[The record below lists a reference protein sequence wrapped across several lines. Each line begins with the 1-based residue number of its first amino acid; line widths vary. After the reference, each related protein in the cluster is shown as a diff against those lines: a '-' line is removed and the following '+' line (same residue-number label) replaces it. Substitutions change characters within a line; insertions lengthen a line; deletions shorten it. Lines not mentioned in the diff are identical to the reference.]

1 MNIRRKLFSKMEDQ
15 DYIEGHENRKKSV
28 KHAKGVGTVAGSVIG
43 AGIGHSIGKGFGKK
57 GAIAGAAIGAVGGG
71 TLGRLTGKAI
81 KKSTEDDA
89 NKKIARYMKASEHDK
104 KYLRE
109 KEEKERDRA
118 IQERQARAMEN
129 TAWHTSRWYSKKE
142 FSKTELN
149 ICREQLKS
157 YSIFSRFF
165 PKKNEVPNY
174 LGLPVKISGKINQ
187 ENLGKEIWEN
197 EMKEWEYSP
206 LNSKYKKTDFQKFL
220 KNLDIEKVPKKDWL
234 GDDEELTVC
243 LKDDF
248 YLGWWNIYLDK
259 NGKISNISFND

>member
-57 GAIAGAAIGAVGGG
+57 GAIAGAAIGAVSGG

-118 IQERQARAMEN
+118 IQERQARAMES
-129 TAWHTSRWYSKKE
+129 TAWHTSRYYSH
-142 FSKTELN
+142 S
-149 ICREQLKS
+149 
-157 YSIFSRFF
+157 
-165 PKKNEVPNY
+165 
-174 LGLPVKISGKINQ
+174 SGGGGCFRSERI
-187 ENLGKEIWEN
+187 
-197 EMKEWEYSP
+197 
-206 LNSKYKKTDFQKFL
+206 
-220 KNLDIEKVPKKDWL
+220 
-234 GDDEELTVC
+234 
-243 LKDDF
+243 
-248 YLGWWNIYLDK
+248 
-259 NGKISNISFND
+259 